1 MAQNTRKK
9 NYRVRYDRIIFVIL
23 ILAVLIL
30 ILSSCISS
38 CGKKKEHGA
47 VNPDNPLEDQLETL
61 PDGQPVPTTEAAAP
75 PPGGYQTITKASDDI
90 HSGDLILVNA
100 EYPCDFDETAISDG
114 TSTDISF
121 VTIKSVLDTKTEK
134 HYTAADWEVGLDR
147 TAAYAMDAWFE
158 AFYQATGNT
167 DIRMIKGYTADSG
180 DYDFRA
186 GRTLTMG
193 IYPDN
198 GSSNFYKPEGDYA
211 WLDEHAAE
219 YGFVVRYPEDKLAQ
233 FDDTITSRT
242 SATYRYVGIAA
253 ATYMR
258 SNSLCLEEF
267 LKEIK
272 NYSIDSMLR
281 VSSGDAQYGMYYIPA
296 NVASAETSF
305 AVPSG
310 DGSYTI
316 SGNNVDGFVITVFL
330 NDAARTEPTSA
341 TPHYEDL
348 DE

>member
-1 MAQNTRKK
+1 MAQNTPKK
-9 NYRVRYDRIIFVIL
+9 KYRVRYDRILFVLI

-38 CGKKKEHGA
+38 CGKHKEKGA
-47 VNPDNPLEDQLETL
+47 VKPSNSLEDQLETL
-61 PDGQPVPTTEAAAP
+61 PGGQPVPSTESKP
-75 PPGGYQTITKASDDI
+75 PAGGYQTISKASDDI
-90 HSGDLILVNA
+90 HSGDLLLVNA
-100 EYPCDFDETAISDG
+100 EYPCDFDTIAIADG
-114 TSTDISF
+114 TSSDINF
-121 VTIKSVLDTKTEK
+121 VTIKSILDTKSEI

-158 AFYQATGNT
+158 GFYQATGNT

-193 IYPDN
+193 IYPDS
-198 GSSNFYKPEGDYA
+198 GSSNFYKPEGEYA

-219 YGFVVRYPEDKLAQ
+219 YGFVVRYPDDKAEL

-242 SATYRYVGIAA
+242 TATYRYVGVAA
-253 ATYMR
+253 ATFMR

-272 NYSIDSMLR
+272 KYSIDTMLR

-296 NVASAETSF
+296 NNSSAETSF
-305 AVPSG
+305 GVPGG
-310 DGSYTI
+310 DADYTI
-316 SGNNVDGFVITVFL
+316 SGNNVDGFIITVAL
-330 NDAARTEPTSA
+330 NDAAKEPTASA
-341 TPHYEDL
+341 TPQHEDL